1 MVLSVVFEKQK
12 KKPTLIPFLYKY
24 FIVPSNKKA
33 EDVSELRMAITSMG
47 SKMRREFVS
56 FNGSIS

>member
-1 MVLSVVFEKQK
+1 MVLSVVFEKEK
-12 KKPTLIPFLYKY
+12 KKSTLIPFLYKY
-24 FIVPSNKKA
+24 FIVTSNKKA